1 MSRAGS
7 IVVFH
12 DSVKSFRNL
21 RYALPRTLDFLYERG
36 LKCSVIE
43 L

>member
-1 MSRAGS
+1 VRGGS

-21 RYALPRTLDFLYERG
+21 RYALPRTLQYLQKQG
-36 LKCSVIE
+36 LECSVIE